1 MKKIFAL
8 LFFLIATNIYSYAQT
23 QFSVMLHE
31 QATQYNEKEII
42 ALEDGGYVTKEL
54 IYDPIVNNGWSMYHV
69 VLTKLLDD
77 AEERRRMSR
86 VHNPYGDGQASRR
99 IADAIAGF
107 RRANG
112 VAQPESPKG
121 VR

>member
-1 MKKIFAL
+1 MKNIFAL

-69 VLTKLLDD
+69 VLTKFNACNQGIWSKKINLYGGGSGTVLDD
-77 AEERRRMSR
+77 QLNFLETFDKGFLLIYYSYL
-86 VHNPYGDGQASRR
+86 PAS
-99 IADAIAGF
+99 I
-107 RRANG
+107 
-112 VAQPESPKG
+112 
-121 VR
+121 

>member
-99 IADAIAGF
+99 I
-107 RRANG
+107 
-112 VAQPESPKG
+112 
-121 VR
+121 